1 MNDYLEFK
9 NTNKYINNNELFDY
23 ILRYKEL
30 KKHYPNNKKAIL
42 MLLTFSNRNWEKY
55 TNKLIIK

>member
-1 MNDYLEFK
+1 MEKKIKKTIHLDSNY
-9 NTNKYINNNELFDY
+9 NY

-42 MLLTFSNRNWEKY
+42 RILTFSNLNWEKY
-55 TNKLIIK
+55 TDKLIIKQI

>member
-1 MNDYLEFK
+1 MEKKIKKTIHLDSNY
-9 NTNKYINNNELFDY
+9 NY

-42 MLLTFSNRNWEKY
+42 RLLTFSNRNWEKY
-55 TNKLIIK
+55 TNKLIIKSIQL